1 MDKSITL
8 AEYTAYWLAHIA
20 PGKLAKSTLA
30 RDKQD
35 IDRFLPALG
44 SYKLTELKPEHFRNR
59 KRKINGC
66 LARREKLCHT
76 IRV

>member
-8 AEYTAYWLAHIA
+8 AEYTAYWLSHIA

-44 SYKLTELKPEHFRNR
+44 SYKLTELKPEHFRNLYAQPCGN
-59 KRKINGC
+59 KRT
-66 LARREKLCHT
+66 L
-76 IRV
+76 

>member
-59 KRKINGC
+59 KRKINVC
-66 LARREKLCHT
+66 VVRREKLCLP